1 MVHSYLTSK
10 LAATS
15 QAVGV
20 AEQGNMEENA
30 RNQALAKT
38 LLELTSAMKTQS
50 KNDIQDPQLRNK
62 VEGVEKEV
70 KESRRRMRNLKCIL
84 SAMIVGSGIDWAEDE
99 VFREL
104 VMDDEDEV

>member
-1 MVHSYLTSK
+1 
-10 LAATS
+10 
-15 QAVGV
+15 
-20 AEQGNMEENA
+20 MEANA